1 MRLRVFPAQDNPDSG
16 DVVTWMPCFGLCQIS
31 AVFGA
36 PKRSR
41 WGLGRGIHGCGDQD
55 GL

>member
-1 MRLRVFPAQDNPDSG
+1 MDAVFWP
-16 DVVTWMPCFGLCQIS
+16 LCQIL

-36 PKRSR
+36 AKGSR